1 MLNLFQPVTLPLI
14 DMVVPA
20 PRIRRPFEELSQP
33 FSTSCSKLCNHPI
46 DPDRHQ
52 DFHLNLETDPIKT
65 LLLPDEELQIRE
77 ELERLADDD
86 GTPPSSM
93 SSRHSHEDDEDKM
106 PEEAFMK
113 YTKDSR
119 TVTPIPVK
127 DDAAPDQQSSAEKK
141 PIKVDMRD
149 SVEDG
154 VKDDVQQG
162 SKQTAPTS
170 ASTPRRPAPRG
181 PAIQKQRGGPTK

>member
-1 MLNLFQPVTLPLI
+1 M
-14 DMVVPA
+14 
-20 PRIRRPFEELSQP
+20 
-33 FSTSCSKLCNHPI
+33 
-46 DPDRHQ
+46 
-52 DFHLNLETDPIKT
+52 
-65 LLLPDEELQIRE
+65 LPDEELQIRE

-119 TVTPIPVK
+119 TVTPIPSK
-127 DDAAPDQQSSAEKK
+127 DDSTDQTVQDKK

-149 SVEDG
+149 SVDEG
-154 VKDDVQQG
+154 AKEEGAKQG
-162 SKQTAPTS
+162 APTS

-181 PAIQKQRGGPTK
+181 PAIQKQRVGTTKYQKLSFLLSIRTLCFREETQPKEASETKTKEPRVKSAKKQLSKASTTIF

>member
-1 MLNLFQPVTLPLI
+1 ML
-14 DMVVPA
+14 
-20 PRIRRPFEELSQP
+20 
-33 FSTSCSKLCNHPI
+33 
-46 DPDRHQ
+46 
-52 DFHLNLETDPIKT
+52 IK
-65 LLLPDEELQIRE
+65 E

-119 TVTPIPVK
+119 TVTPILSNSKPSSAKDKKSK
-127 DDAAPDQQSSAEKK
+127 DDSQDKK
-141 PIKVDMRD
+141 PIKVDLRD
-149 SVEDG
+149 SV
-154 VKDDVQQG
+154 DD
-162 SKQTAPTS
+162 KQDEKTADSNQKHS

-181 PAIQKQRGGPTK
+181 PTIQKQRGAK